1 MNTKFIIHK
10 VKKIVKKHFINK
22 KEKVVMQQDNFSIYS
37 HEEEC
42 NDNALNEAIEAA
54 LSQLIAIS
62 PAAAQQEVL
71 RLRLAA
77 VDRFHEVSVYSGC
90 QVAGPQA

>member
-1 MNTKFIIHK
+1 MNTKFIYNK
-10 VKKIVKKHFINK
+10 VKSIVKKHFINK
-22 KEKVVMQQDNFSIYS
+22 KEKITVEDNSSIYS

-42 NDNALNEAIEAA
+42 NENALNEAIEAA

>member
-1 MNTKFIIHK
+1 MNTKFIYNK
-10 VKKIVKKHFINK
+10 VKSIVKKHFITK
-22 KEKVVMQQDNFSIYS
+22 KEKIAMQDNSSIYS

-42 NDNALNEAIEAA
+42 NENALNEAIEAA